1 MASSLP
7 WAWIMETLADFKPA
21 NSHLL
26 QGLMRSAPDF
36 SADSC
41 EIAKERVSLKI
52 LEEMMDLIPADGS
65 ESIGIGD
72 APSSSGRNAEIDV
85 SERAVDV
92 LFKVTTSDLTR
103 GAELK
108 HALNQF
114 ITRKRA
120 CLPKHDLELLKEL
133 ILRGGHPAAPSL
145 MERSGLAK
153 ENRANC
159 LDSGRIPADT
169 IGEYETSKRLEVSNN
184 TADILSLEKNLSTEV
199 VEDGITNFQEGV
211 YNQIPISK
219 LVDEDRE
226 HSLAEKVSINDEK
239 AQPVKLTTQPPDDSG
254 KMPLES
260 HLNGVHKTLPLQ
272 QDIHQ
277 SICVVESHDQRSEPT
292 ETSSRS
298 FGDQNTN
305 VNYNLDDEMV
315 ANEKRQF
322 ISSQNTASRNSQAG
336 NWTEQSFCIKC
347 DEGGQLLTC
356 SGSSCPIAVHEVCLG
371 SPASFEGTDFY
382 CPFCSYTRAHAAYR
396 NTKQKI
402 AIARK
407 ALSSFMG
414 RDLVHPKHQKQLPK
428 GAPNK
433 QSEAADNA
441 NCSDKIHA
449 NKQHSEMIDDH
460 RSTRAIECQQGG
472 EASIDLSDN
481 NVPCREAAAS
491 LNSER
496 NGAPL
501 IWEKEGTGT
510 IVDNNQH
517 KTAIEHRHEADFA
530 TFCSNDNLPCK
541 EVGTSVIERH
551 DVSSINVERNCVEA
565 VKDSQ
570 CIIREAEHQQQKER
584 PTVHNDDS
592 LPCREAETSLVSE
605 THNLTNGKGDTA
617 VMTDNHQCMN
627 GSTQQKRAETR
638 TDNNVGSTPCI
649 LVEDSPT
656 TGRLTRAKRKIAVIP
671 QAPHPGT
678 PASGPN
684 IDAEETAGN
693 QNEEDFSSIKRIKRG
708 RAAKRYSNPLMP
720 HLRRTKLLWTTE
732 EEEVLKE
739 AMRKFSNPGQ
749 GSLPWTRIMEF
760 GSKVFHKTRTPV
772 DLKDKWR
779 NIMIKEGST
788 ARKK

>member
-7 WAWIMETLADFKPA
+7 WAWIIETLADFKPA

-36 SADSC
+36 STDSC

-52 LEEMMDLIPADGS
+52 LEEMMDLVPSDGS
-65 ESIGIGD
+65 DSIGIGD
-72 APSSSGRNAEIDV
+72 APLSSGRNVEIDV

-92 LFKVTTSDLTR
+92 LFK
-103 GAELK
+103 
-108 HALNQF
+108 
-114 ITRKRA
+114 
-120 CLPKHDLELLKEL
+120 LKEL
-133 ILRGGHPAAPSL
+133 ILEGGHPSAPSL

-153 ENRANC
+153 ENSVNC
-159 LDSGRIPADT
+159 LDSGRIPADS
-169 IGEYETSKRLEVSNN
+169 IGEYETSKRLEVSDD
-184 TADILSLEKNLSTEV
+184 TADILSLEKNLSAEV
-199 VEDGITNFQEGV
+199 VEDGIANFQEGV
-211 YNQIPISK
+211 YNQISISK

-239 AQPVKLTTQPPDDSG
+239 AQPVKLTTQPLDDSG
-254 KMPLES
+254 KMPLEPL
-260 HLNGVHKTLPLQ
+260 LNGVHKTLPLQ
-272 QDIHQ
+272 QDIRQ
-277 SICVVESHDQRSEPT
+277 SICVVETHDERSEPT

-298 FGDQNTN
+298 SGDRNTN

-336 NWTEQSFCIKC
+336 TWTEQSFCIKC

-396 NTKQKI
+396 KAKQKI

-414 RDLVHPKHQKQLPK
+414 RDLVHPKPQKQLPK

-433 QSEAADNA
+433 QSEAADNT

-449 NKQHSEMIDDH
+449 NKQHSEMIDDL
-460 RSTRAIECQQGG
+460 RSTRVIECQQQGK
-472 EASIDLSDN
+472 ASIDLSDN
-481 NVPCREAAAS
+481 NVPCREAATS

-530 TFCSNDNLPCK
+530 TFATFCSNDNLPCK
-541 EVGTSVIERH
+541 EVGTSVIIERH
-551 DVSSINVERNCVEA
+551 DVSSINVERNSVEA

-570 CIIREAEHQQQKER
+570 CIIREAEHQQQKE
-584 PTVHNDDS
+584 PPIVHNDDS

-605 THNLTNGKGDTA
+605 THNLTNGKGDIA
-617 VMTDNHQCMN
+617 EMADNHQCMN
-627 GSTQQKRAETR
+627 GSTKQKRAETG
-638 TDNNVGSTPCI
+638 TNNNAGSTPCI
-649 LVEDSPT
+649 QVEDSPT
-656 TGRLTRAKRKIAVIP
+656 TGRQTRAKRKNAVIQ

-684 IDAEETAGN
+684 FDAEETARN
-693 QNEEDFSSIKRIKRG
+693 QNEEDFSSIKRTKRG

-739 AMRKFSNPGQ
+739 AVRKFSNPGQ
-749 GSLPWTRIMEF
+749 GSLPWTRIKEF
-760 GSKVFHKTRTPV
+760 GSMVFHKTRTPV

-788 ARKK
+788 ARKKKLWFMVVKRVVDKDRG